1 MADACG
7 RHANSIWPLSIR
19 LGRGRGSQ
27 EPTIFSPSSTPIP
40 ASASYGHLV
49 ATAVTDQVSM
59 QVHHTEYAMPE
70 SGLLFANDHL
80 AGRTFVFD
88 VRDPL
93 HPKVSSS
100 FTDMAGY
107 EHPHSF
113 LRLPNGHVLASFQHM
128 QHAVGDM
135 QMNNSGGLVEI
146 DDQGH
151 VIRAASSA
159 DPAFP
164 DALLMPYSLLPT
176 ARDRSRRRHQL
187 LHA

>member
-1 MADACG
+1 VSNKGNDFLAVIDAD
-7 RHANSIWPLSIR
+7 P
-19 LGRGRGSQ
+19 
-27 EPTIFSPSSTPIP
+27 EST
-40 ASASYGHLV
+40 SYGHLI

-59 QVHHTEYAMPE
+59 QVHHTEYVMPQG
-70 SGLLFANDHL
+70 GLLFANDHL

-88 VRDPL
+88 VRNPL
-93 HPKVSSS
+93 QPKVSTS

-107 EHPHSF
+107 AHPHSF

-128 QHAVGDM
+128 RHGAGDM
-135 QMNNSGGLVEI
+135 RLSNSGGLVEI

-164 DALLMPYSLLPT
+164 DTLLMPYRAWCRFRKSTVSSSPT
-176 ARDRSRRRHQL
+176 RLCMTRTRAVIRSRCGGCRISNC
-187 LHA
+187 